1 MFQKVGEI
9 CRFCYCFC
17 VNFIIDFIVLRHFC
31 SIFSCPPFFLF
42 CVCASRR
49 TRVWVGGAEIYKR
62 VKYYSLIWSKEKSY
76 QLEGLFNR
84 RDNDFFFFGEFQ
96 KPKGLEISR
105 ERDMGNTGR
114 IMIVDKC
121 LCQIR
126 NNAIQN
132 VLLVGVIVCPCWIL
146 VSIDWLKLCIIWQ
159 STSC

>member
-1 MFQKVGEI
+1 MI
-9 CRFCYCFC
+9 
-17 VNFIIDFIVLRHFC
+17 
-31 SIFSCPPFFLF
+31 
-42 CVCASRR
+42 
-49 TRVWVGGAEIYKR
+49 
-62 VKYYSLIWSKEKSY
+62 
-76 QLEGLFNR
+76 
-84 RDNDFFFFGEFQ
+84 FFFGEFQ

-146 VSIDWLKLCIIWQ
+146 VSID
-159 STSC
+159 